1 MKNRNHC
8 ILFFVIIGIVY
19 SAIYSKN
26 KINENSFYFV
36 APVMGKDPISKML
49 GPQVRIE
56 MQEDG
61 TFPWVGYDIDTM
73 MRSKISMEMYSSD
86 SLPSDIQAKLL
97 QNKIN
102 YLILPF
108 ISASMSREITQH
120 LEIFPAL
127 GVTSGGVHKITA
139 HDYFDT
145 TRLSLML
152 IDVKSN
158 IIIKKHSEVI
168 RQEMVDGDMTTGIKD
183 RIFELVEN
191 GFTLDTHEAAIIDST
206 SISSATGLN
215 RSGKVLFVIG
225 SILTSVGFGTE
236 ITSTS
241 YTEVS
246 TSDRSEM
253 TNSSDSKTS
262 NAAYIAGVA
271 LYAAGHTG
279 LLTCGLSTIPLNR
292 SVKSLYG
299 ENIQGIGNGWIY
311 YGISI
316 ITNTAGFI
324 IMNRGS
330 KKNNEALEYTGL
342 VIGISGEIMRIPAWI
357 SFLKTRNKASR
368 SLKRFSSPN
377 K

>member
-8 ILFFVIIGIVY
+8 ILFFVFIGILY
-19 SAIYSKN
+19 SIIFPKN
-26 KINENSFYFV
+26 KINENTFYFV

-56 MQEDG
+56 MQEDK

-73 MRSKISMEMYSSD
+73 MRSEITMQMYSSD
-86 SLPSDIQAKLL
+86 SLPSDVQAKLL

-102 YLILPF
+102 NLILPF
-108 ISASMSREITQH
+108 ISASMSGEIPQH
-120 LEIFPAL
+120 LEVFPAL
-127 GVTSGGVHKITA
+127 GVASGGVSKVAA

-152 IDVKSN
+152 IDVKN
-158 IIIKKHSEVI
+158 NKIIKKHSEVI

-191 GFTLDTHEAAIIDST
+191 GFTIETPEAKIIDST
-206 SISSATGLN
+206 SITSATGLN
-215 RSGKVLFVIG
+215 RSGKILFIIG

-241 YTEVS
+241 YTEGPYTD
-246 TSDRSEM
+246 TSDI
-253 TNSSDSKTS
+253 TNGSDSKTP
-262 NAAYIAGVA
+262 NAAHIAGIA
-271 LYAAGHTG
+271 LYTAGHTG
-279 LLTCGLSTIPLNR
+279 LLTCGLSTIPLNK
-292 SVKSLYG
+292 SVRSLYG
-299 ENIQGIGNGWIY
+299 QNIQGIGKGWIY

-316 ITNTAGFI
+316 ITNTAGL
-324 IMNRGS
+324 IMMNSGS
-330 KKNNEALEYTGL
+330 KKNNEALENTGL
-342 VIGISGEIMRIPAWI
+342 VIGLSGEIMRIPAWI
-357 SFLKTRNKASR
+357 SFLKTRNKASL